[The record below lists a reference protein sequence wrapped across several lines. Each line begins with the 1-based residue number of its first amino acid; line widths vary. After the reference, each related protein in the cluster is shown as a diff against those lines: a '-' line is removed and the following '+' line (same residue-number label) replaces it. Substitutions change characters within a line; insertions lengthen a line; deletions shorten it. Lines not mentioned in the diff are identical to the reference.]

1 MHHHSKPYEH
11 LQLCV
16 QQITHQFISKYCCNA
31 VLCRCSAYVMTALEC
46 STCSKEVCAPAGRCN
61 DKTRVDQS
69 EGFVSLCK
77 CVLRVSM
84 CFACPRWCLLG
95 AQFTL
100 DVAQR
105 KRCRCWLLGS
115 LQTKQQLQLGLLL
128 RQEKGKASERIG
140 YERIRMLMMLRL
152 TAAQRSR
159 KQAQDA
165 RLQTLPTNLQRRQS
179 VAIGCRKLCDL
190 QIKMHYRKLG
200 KKIGRK
206 NAKKCLVNSNVHFKN
221 ARHV

>member
-105 KRCRCWLLGS
+105 KRCRCWVRCRLNNNCNLG
-115 LQTKQQLQLGLLL
+115 
-128 RQEKGKASERIG
+128 
-140 YERIRMLMMLRL
+140 Y
-152 TAAQRSR
+152 
-159 KQAQDA
+159 
-165 RLQTLPTNLQRRQS
+165 
-179 VAIGCRKLCDL
+179 CF
-190 QIKMHYRKLG
+190 
-200 KKIGRK
+200 GRK
-206 NAKKCLVNSNVHFKN
+206 RAKQVNESVTNELEC
-221 ARHV
+221 